1 MRRPRNI
8 KELISYTD
16 IKIRKEHA
24 QELREL
30 AMRLGVKIADAVGL
44 WPRCPK
50 CMSLLAQWEEG
61 VAVCP
66 NCRRGYT
73 LVERPSQL

>member
-1 MRRPRNI
+1 MKRGPI
-8 KELISYTD
+8 TD
-16 IKIRKEHA
+16 IKVRKAHA
-24 QELREL
+24 AALKEL
-30 AMRLGVKIADAVGL
+30 AMRTGVKIADVVAL

-50 CMSLLAQWEEG
+50 CASLLMSVEEG
-61 VAVCP
+61 AVVCP